1 MRDEV
6 YNLIKKASY
15 RDRSLIGLSA
25 LLKIDSEKDFS
36 KLTKALHTL
45 TKEGLVYRDKDG
57 FYNVFMNKNLVKGVF
72 DLKYKGFGFIMLED
86 ESMPD
91 IFISKNNTGSAMD
104 QDVCLTEIIKEKAK
118 GKIEGRIVKVLERKI
133 THVVGEYLDGQIFP
147 KNYSNDAVFKL
158 RKQDQK
164 LVKNHQLVKAKI
176 TKYGR
181 TYIKEC
187 SLIEIIGTIGDKDIE
202 IKEVIYRHNLI
213 NKFTDEEVEFAKSI
227 SQTINENDIANR
239 VDLRKETI
247 FTIDGEYTKDI
258 DDAVSIKLTENGN
271 YILGVHIADVS
282 YYVEEDSVLDKCA
295 YERGTSIYMAN
306 SVIPMLPIELSNGI
320 CSLNPQVDRFTLSCE
335 MEINKKGEVINYDIY
350 PSIIKSKYKMT
361 YSKIN
366 KIIEEDADV
375 IAEYSDIVKEVKL
388 MAELKTILSKV
399 RDKMGSINFET
410 IEPKIVF
417 DDTGNILD
425 FMVRERLDSEKLI
438 EEFMLVANQV
448 VATHIARLKLPF
460 IYRIHELPNQEKLS
474 QILHFLEK
482 FGIDA
487 GVDDDLTQF
496 NLQNILRSVEDTLY
510 EKVINTLLLR
520 SMSKARYSKDNVG
533 HYGLAFDHYTH
544 FTSPIRRYPDLIV
557 HRLLRKFLFTKEPF
571 IKDELNAKLEDIG
584 KQTSK
589 MERVA
594 MLAEREVMDMKKAEY
609 MEQFIGDEFTGI
621 VSSAMK
627 FGMFVEL
634 PNTVEGLVHIST
646 FDEEMEYDQN
656 NLLLLGKQTKKQY
669 TIGMEVK
676 VKLVK
681 VNKLLGKID
690 FELV

>member
-1 MRDEV
+1 
-6 YNLIKKASY
+6 
-15 RDRSLIGLSA
+15 
-25 LLKIDSEKDFS
+25 
-36 KLTKALHTL
+36 
-45 TKEGLVYRDKDG
+45 
-57 FYNVFMNKNLVKGVF
+57 
-72 DLKYKGFGFIMLED
+72 
-86 ESMPD
+86 
-91 IFISKNNTGSAMD
+91 
-104 QDVCLTEIIKEKAK
+104 
-118 GKIEGRIVKVLERKI
+118 
-133 THVVGEYLDGQIFP
+133 
-147 KNYSNDAVFKL
+147 
-158 RKQDQK
+158 
-164 LVKNHQLVKAKI
+164 
-176 TKYGR
+176 
-181 TYIKEC
+181 
-187 SLIEIIGTIGDKDIE
+187 
-202 IKEVIYRHNLI
+202 
-213 NKFTDEEVEFAKSI
+213 
-227 SQTINENDIANR
+227 
-239 VDLRKETI
+239 
-247 FTIDGEYTKDI
+247 
-258 DDAVSIKLTENGN
+258 
-271 YILGVHIADVS
+271 
-282 YYVEEDSVLDKCA
+282 
-295 YERGTSIYMAN
+295 
-306 SVIPMLPIELSNGI
+306 
-320 CSLNPQVDRFTLSCE
+320 
-335 MEINKKGEVINYDIY
+335 
-350 PSIIKSKYKMT
+350 
-361 YSKIN
+361 
-366 KIIEEDADV
+366 
-375 IAEYSDIVKEVKL
+375 
-388 MAELKTILSKV
+388 
-399 RDKMGSINFET
+399 MGSINFET